1 MLELKRAMPF
11 KAYINIVNF
20 TFANFEKMSSV

>member
-11 KAYINIVNF
+11 KANINIVNF